1 MLSSIIYVRPRRDPD
16 MNTKLTLRLDE
27 SLIESAKKYSAKTGK
42 PLSHIVANLFEII
55 KNEKLMEEPE
65 FPPTVSSLRG
75 ILKGKDIDEK
85 DYKKHLEEKYL

>member
-1 MLSSIIYVRPRRDPD
+1 MLSDIIYVRPGRDPD

-42 PLSHIVANLFEII
+42 PLSHIVADLFEII

-75 ILKGKDIDEK
+75 ILKGKDVDEK
-85 DYKKHLEEKYL
+85 DYKKYLEEKYL